1 MYTPT
6 SNEKCLNSK
15 NFCYFYSV
23 LLSTFCTFETGAL
36 ISEFCNRSNSIIAG
50 FFSSKKTDIV
60 FDTTHEGA
68 FFTHLK
74 NYKTVEKCSF
84 HV

>member
-50 FFSSKKTDIV
+50 FFRRKKLTSFLTQLTREHSSPT
-60 FDTTHEGA
+60 
-68 FFTHLK
+68 
-74 NYKTVEKCSF
+74 
-84 HV
+84 